1 MNVAHFWST
10 TSIFPVLTKWTD
22 RPGYGTARTHLKTH
36 LEEIQQWN
44 DTIHM
49 VNCEFELKSLELARK
64 CRFS

>member
-22 RPGYGTARTHLKTH
+22 RPGYGTARTHLKIH

-49 VNCEFELKSLELARK
+49 VNLQGNADSAKLRLIRL
-64 CRFS
+64 